1 MNKLDVLGMPIKEGL
16 VILEELSDKEI
27 LVKEALANNKD
38 KGTILSEPRI
48 IRCTESTNSIVVV
61 VSYF

>member
-1 MNKLDVLGMPIKEGL
+1 MPIKEGL